1 MGSMC
6 NCVVEGGVVM
16 KKRGGGLKISLCG
29 GGAILKI
36 PLSIEGLMWQIKID
50 VKCYVSVC

>member
-1 MGSMC
+1 MC